1 MSPSISEENMRSMDT
16 IAIVDFGGQ
25 YSHLIG
31 RRIRDIGVFAKIF
44 PADVTATEL
53 REVKG
58 LKGIIFSGGASSV
71 YEEKAPN
78 PDPEALNL
86 NFPVLGICYG
96 HQLIAQLCGGT
107 VETGEAGEYGT
118 TLLSLTDNSSK
129 LLDGF
134 NQTQEVWMN
143 HSDRVIEMPSD
154 FTTIGKTKIS
164 PVAAFANEKRGLFGV
179 QFHPEVTH
187 TERGNLVLENFT
199 TEICN
204 ARREWDPS
212 NLVTSIIKDTKSFI
226 GERKA
231 IIGLSGG
238 VDSSTAA
245 RIVGKAIGKN
255 LTAVYV
261 DTGLMRKGE
270 TSSIIKGFSEAKLN
284 LKIVDAK
291 DRFLSNLSGVK
302 NPEKKRKIIG
312 RTFIDSFTEV
322 ASELGAQVL
331 IQGTIYSDR
340 IESGV
345 TTHSDTIKSHHNVGG
360 IPEEIDLDIYEPL
373 RDLYKD
379 EVRRIASELNLPN
392 EIVNRHVFPGP
403 GLAIRIVGEVTPERV
418 EVVREAS
425 YIVEQ
430 QLQKANLYH
439 EVWMAFAVLLPI
451 KSVGVQG
458 DTRSYRYPV
467 AVRVVESEDAM
478 TANFAQIPYPVLE
491 NISTKITNE
500 IPEVNRVVYDISN
513 KPPSTMEWE

>member
-1 MSPSISEENMRSMDT
+1 MDT

-53 REVKG
+53 REVQA
-58 LKGIIFSGGASSV
+58 LKGVIFSGGASSV
-71 YEEKAPN
+71 YEENAPD
-78 PDPEALNL
+78 PDPELVNLNL
-86 NFPVLGICYG
+86 PVLGICYG
-96 HQLIAQLCGGT
+96 HQLIAQLCGGR
-107 VETGEAGEYGT
+107 VDSGEAGEYGT
-118 TLLSLTDNSSK
+118 TVFSITREASK
-129 LLDGF
+129 LLNGF
-134 NQTQEVWMN
+134 NPTQEVWMN
-143 HSDRVIEMPSD
+143 HSDTVTDMPAD
-154 FTTIGKTKIS
+154 FKIIGKTKNS
-164 PVAAFANEKRGLFGV
+164 PVAAFANTERGLFGV

-187 TERGNLVLENFT
+187 TEQGNLVLKNFA

-204 ARREWDPS
+204 ASRKWDPS
-212 NLVTSIIKDTKSFI
+212 NLVTSIINNAKSFI
-226 GERKA
+226 GDRKA

-245 RIVGKAIGKN
+245 RIVAKAIDNN

-270 TSSIIKGFSEAKLN
+270 TSSIINGFSESRLN

-291 DRFLSNLSGVK
+291 ERFLSNLSGVK
-302 NPEKKRKIIG
+302 DPEEKRKIIG
-312 RTFIDSFTEV
+312 KTFIDSFTKV
-322 ASELGAQVL
+322 ASDLGAEVL

-360 IPEEIDLDIYEPL
+360 IPEKIDLDIYEPL

-379 EVRRIASELNLPN
+379 EVRRIASELNLPD

-418 EVVREAS
+418 GIVRDAS

-430 QLQKANLYH
+430 QLREANLYN

-467 AVRVVESEDAM
+467 AVRVVESQDAM

-491 NISTKITNE
+491 DISTKITNE